1 MNRETRRRL
10 LLGSFILDT
19 QQAALFEQQSVLFP
33 RWPTETVSAHV
44 ANLPYPCDKE
54 LWECRQVD
62 DWAEL
67 PGSYHHISLSSMADP
82 NGYDDLDSLDSFR
95 SRLILAYL
103 ATTRSDEDSDSNS
116 KLAAFG
122 QHITNQDRS
131 GRYAGT
137 KFDSHAHA
145 AAQHTPVRSLLTVS
159 GESWLFGKKL
169 VHKDDFHA
177 AKAQLRAWLGSSRA
191 QAALWHA
198 IALLRMVFGSNEPS
212 STLAQAAA
220 YDVGRQD
227 RCLGMLHEEWCIY
240 VAVLIC
246 WACTF
251 RESSAADSLVASS
264 FSSSI
269 ASTSMLSPLLSGAT
283 TPATTVSSAVGYPL
297 LMDPVDADAEMRT
310 FLLVTD
316 VGEASEVSVAFGR
329 VKGQIKGLL
338 EVVRTRKLN
347 GSLGGL
353 LNEASGVLYRLV
365 EGRSTFSHF

>member
-1 MNRETRRRL
+1 VNRETRRRL

-54 LWECRQVD
+54 LWECRKVD

-67 PGSYHHISLSSMADP
+67 ASSYQQISLSSMAHP
-82 NGYDDLDSLDSFR
+82 SGFDDLDSLDSFR

-103 ATTRSDEDSDSNS
+103 ATSGSDEDRDSGL

-122 QHITNQDRS
+122 QHITDQDPS
-131 GRYAGT
+131 GQYAGT
-137 KFDSHAHA
+137 KFDIHAHA

-169 VHKDDFHA
+169 ENKDDFHA
-177 AKAQLRAWLGSSRA
+177 AKAQLRAWLGSSGA
-191 QAALWHA
+191 QAALCHA
-198 IALLRMVFGSNEPS
+198 IALLRMVFGNEPP
-212 STLAQAAA
+212 TLAEAA
-220 YDVGRQD
+220 YEIAHED
-227 RCLGMLHEEWCIY
+227 RWMGMLHQEWCIY
-240 VAVLIC
+240 LAALIC

-251 RESSAADSLVASS
+251 NESSTTAESLVASS
-264 FSSSI
+264 SFSASI
-269 ASTSMLSPLLSGAT
+269 ASSTSMLSPMLSGAT

-297 LMDPVDADAEMRT
+297 LMDPVDADNEMRT
-310 FLLVTD
+310 FLQVTD
-316 VGEASEVSVAFGR
+316 VGGSGEVSVAVGR
-329 VKGQIKGLL
+329 VKVQMKGLL

-365 EGRSTFSHF
+365 EGRSTLPHF